1 MRWRSLPI
9 IAFDTE
15 TTGLN
20 PEDGHRV
27 IEFAGVEMHL
37 GADGT
42 VDKVIPH
49 HFLFKP
55 DDMLIPRE
63 ASDIS
68 GIKDEDVASAPL
80 FKEHAQAIHRLLG
93 RSITVAH
100 NYPFDQRF
108 LTAEFA
114 RCGLS
119 WCAPP
124 AEIDTVDLS
133 RRFFP
138 EAKSHKLGEL
148 SARLEVTL
156 IGAHRATNDAEA
168 CGRCFGLLAK
178 RHDAPEDLAG
188 LIEWADA
195 VGEPPKGDVLV
206 RSENGT
212 VVFRGGEYDGKPIE
226 NHADYLAWMLI
237 ARRRVE
243 GKWDLTYPADVRS
256 WIARW
261 LRVRGSGRAA
271 QGMKGFG
278 PNDWGIDAPL
288 GAS

>member
-27 IEFAGVEMHL
+27 IEFAGVEMRL
-37 GADGT
+37 GPNGQ
-42 VDKVIPH
+42 VERVVPH
-49 HFLFKP
+49 HYLFNP
-55 DDMLIPRE
+55 GIPIPRE
-63 ASDIS
+63 STEIS
-68 GIKDEDVASAPL
+68 GIRDEDVADKPA
-80 FKEHAQAIHRLLG
+80 FEQHAAAIHKLLANA
-93 RSITVAH
+93 ITVAH

-108 LTAEFA
+108 LTHEFD
-114 RCGLS
+114 RVGMK

-138 EAKSHKLGEL
+138 EARSHKLGEL
-148 SARLEVTL
+148 AQRLEVTL

-168 CGRCFGLLAK
+168 CGRCFASLAV
-178 RHDAPEDLAG
+178 RNGAPEDLAG
-188 LIEWADA
+188 LVEWADA
-195 VGEPPKGDVLV
+195 VGEPPTTGGFLGRGPDGTPIFLGGDL
-206 RSENGT
+206 
-212 VVFRGGEYDGKPIE
+212 DKKPIE
-226 NHADYLAWMLI
+226 QHPDHLAWMLL
-237 ARRRVE
+237 ARSRVD
-243 GKWDLTYPADVRS
+243 GKWQLTFPPEVRA
-256 WIARW
+256 WAERW

-278 PNDWGIDAPL
+278 PNDWGIDLPL
-288 GAS
+288 GAA